1 MVSLDC
7 DGLDPTVWPVV
18 NMPTPGG
25 LTYSDLIELLTGVA
39 AKARIAGRAIMELVP
54 EREDPKTFRS

>member
-1 MVSLDC
+1 
-7 DGLDPTVWPVV
+7 
-18 NMPTPGG
+18 MPTPGG
-25 LTYSDLIELLTGVA
+25 LTYSDLIELLTDVA